1 MNSFKP
7 GDIAYIVES
16 GRVIREGK
24 IMRCSGGLY
33 MLRFTEGGGT
43 TVKEHRLYHREED
56 AQAEIDRIQAQR
68 KQGQTSPEQRLA
80 LYS

>member
-1 MNSFKP
+1 MGTFKA

-16 GRVIREGK
+16 GRIIREGK
-24 IMRCSGGLY
+24 IMRCTGGLF
-33 MLRFTEGGGT
+33 LLKFTEGGGT

-56 AQAEIDRIQAQR
+56 AQAEIDRIR
-68 KQGQTSPEQRLA
+68 KERKPPMERLA